1 MRKKMSF
8 ALSWIL
14 PVISLSFPLASLAIA
29 PGPTGGLPNAPI
41 TDITGITGAIC
52 TLAGFMFIIL
62 IVLAIAFGIYAAFL
76 YLTAGGDEEKFK
88 KANHQLIYIVIAI
101 AVALIAK
108 GLPTIVGS
116 FLGSSAFGTCP

>member
-14 PVISLSFPLASLAIA
+14 PVISLSFPLASLAVA
-29 PGPTGGLPNAPI
+29 VGPTGGLPDTPI
-41 TDITGITGAIC
+41 TNITGVTGAIC

-88 KANHQLIYIVIAI
+88 KANHQLIYIVIAV

-116 FLGSSAFGTCP
+116 FLGSPAFGTCP